1 LYYVND
7 TKSSHKGTFP
17 LGSSCTVEV
26 KPATAKRKFLL
37 LLTDSDSKSKSKML
51 MNAPTADSR
60 DEWIAKIEEV
70 VNLMSGKQSVPLV
83 VAKESSL
90 KNAVP
95 SKSYVGMTTEGGI
108 VNGIPKLV
116 MKIKVATGKVF
127 VNVCCDD
134 GIAPLGVIVGENC
147 PHPVPDKEGCISD
160 TYDVC
165 INSQTTEDDFN
176 SKVNL
181 LRSET
186 VLYVIILKALLCA
199 ALSVCSNCLDYR
211 SS

>member
-1 LYYVND
+1 MYYVND

-95 SKSYVGMTTEGGI
+95 I
-108 VNGIPKLV
+108 VNGIPKFV

-186 VLYVIILKALLCA
+186 VLYVIILKALCA